1 MLRHRVIPILLH
13 DKGGLV
19 KTRKFKDPVYIG
31 DPLNAIRIFN
41 SKFVDE
47 LILIDI
53 GRTREGLPP
62 DFDLIQRVVSECFMP
77 LGYGGGICTL
87 DQAQRVFSLGVEKVI
102 LQSVTFRNLRVLN
115 EIANFGGTQSV
126 SVSIDIIRDTKGIP
140 KVFDSCRGMALD
152 LNISE
157 YLRLLEDHGA
167 GEIILT
173 SVDNEGTYEGFDLE
187 LIGLFKE
194 SLNVPLVANGG
205 AGSIADFRKAID
217 SGADAVAAGS
227 LFVFYSPKRGV
238 LLSYPDSVDL
248 SGRPK

>member
-1 MLRHRVIPILLH
+1 
-13 DKGGLV
+13 
-19 KTRKFKDPVYIG
+19 
-31 DPLNAIRIFN
+31 
-41 SKFVDE
+41 
-47 LILIDI
+47 
-53 GRTREGLPP
+53 
-62 DFDLIQRVVSECFMP
+62 
-77 LGYGGGICTL
+77 
-87 DQAQRVFSLGVEKVI
+87 VFSLGVEKVI